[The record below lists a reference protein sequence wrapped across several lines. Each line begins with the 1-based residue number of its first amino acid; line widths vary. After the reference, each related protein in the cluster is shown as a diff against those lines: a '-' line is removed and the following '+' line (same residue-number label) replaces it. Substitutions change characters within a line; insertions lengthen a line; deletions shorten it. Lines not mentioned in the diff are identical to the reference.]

1 MRYVEKQSKTVEDAV
16 ELALKDLNADRDQV
30 EIEVL
35 DEGNRGI
42 LGFLAKAAKVRV
54 TLKKKPEEIAIEFV
68 EQLMKRLGYSVDVE
82 LEDVGEFIKIHI
94 KGENVGPIIGR
105 HGSTLDAIQ
114 YLVNLVVN
122 KDTQEYHRII
132 IDVENYR
139 KRREESLEKL
149 AQNISRRVK
158 STRKSF
164 SLEPMLA
171 YERRIIHTALQS
183 DQEIVTKSVGEE
195 PNRRIIISLK

>member
-1 MRYVEKQSKTVEDAV
+1 MAYT
-16 ELALKDLNADRDQV
+16 
-30 EIEVL
+30 
-35 DEGNRGI
+35 
-42 LGFLAKAAKVRV
+42 
-54 TLKKKPEEIAIEFV
+54 
-68 EQLMKRLGYSVDVE
+68 
-82 LEDVGEFIKIHI
+82 
-94 KGENVGPIIGR
+94 
-105 HGSTLDAIQ
+105 DAIQ

-149 AQNISRRVK
+149 AQNIARRVK